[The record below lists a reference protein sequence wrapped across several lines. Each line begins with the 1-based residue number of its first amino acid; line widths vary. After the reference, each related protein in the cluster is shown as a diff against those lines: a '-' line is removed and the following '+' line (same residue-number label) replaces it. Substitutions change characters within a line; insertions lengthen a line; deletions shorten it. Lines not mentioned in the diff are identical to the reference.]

1 MSHDSPLYP
10 VALVVDGRR
19 CLVVGGG
26 PIATHKTEG
35 LLRCRAHV
43 TVVAPEITER
53 LRLLADEGA
62 PSPSDQSAE
71 SAESAA
77 SPSAGSGAGAASLVL
92 EERPYRA
99 GEAADYRLVI
109 TATGNPEVDRAVA
122 DDAEA
127 AGVWVNSADDVDNC
141 TFMLPAVHRDG
152 DVTVAVSTGGA
163 SPALAGW
170 LRDRAADAI
179 GPEAGNLAVLLDEA
193 RRNVRAGGRSTEAT
207 DWSAILSGAFVDLV
221 RSGQVDE
228 ARALL
233 RAAVTEGSG
242 RPSPSARSPR
252 V

>member
-1 MSHDSPLYP
+1 MTHGSPLYP

-26 PIATHKTEG
+26 PIATHKAEG
-35 LLRCRAHV
+35 LLGCRAHV
-43 TVVAPEITER
+43 TVVAPQITER
-53 LRLLADEGA
+53 LRLLA
-62 PSPSDQSAE
+62 AE
-71 SAESAA
+71 TASAA
-77 SPSAGSGAGAASLVL
+77 PAKAASAKAASAKAASAAAGANTQLVL

-109 TATGNPEVDRAVA
+109 TATGDPEVDRAVA
-122 DDAEA
+122 ADAEA

-170 LRDRAADAI
+170 LRDRAAVAI

-193 RRNVRAGGRSTEAT
+193 RRNVRAEGRSTEAT
-207 DWSAILSGAFVDLV
+207 DWSAILSGPFIDLV
-221 RSGQVDE
+221 RSGRVDE

-233 RAAVTEGSG
+233 QAAVTERSG
-242 RPSPSARSPR
+242 RS
-252 V
+252 

>member
-1 MSHDSPLYP
+1 MTHGSPLYP
-10 VALVVDGRR
+10 VGLVVDGRR

-26 PIATHKTEG
+26 PIATHKAEG
-35 LLRCRAHV
+35 LLGCRAHV
-43 TVVAPEITER
+43 TVVAPQITER
-53 LRLLADEGA
+53 LRLLAKERV
-62 PSPSDQSAE
+62 
-71 SAESAA
+71 SAA
-77 SPSAGSGAGAASLVL
+77 SAKAASATAASATAASATAAAQLVL

-109 TATGNPEVDRAVA
+109 TATGDPEVDRAVA
-122 DDAEA
+122 ADAEA

-170 LRDRAADAI
+170 LRDRAAVAI

-193 RRNVRAGGRSTEAT
+193 RRNVRAEGRSTEAT
-207 DWSAILSGAFVDLV
+207 DWSAILSGPFVDLV
-221 RSGQVDE
+221 RSGRVDE

-233 RAAVTEGSG
+233 QAAVTEHSG
-242 RPSPSARSPR
+242 RS
-252 V
+252 

>member
-26 PIATHKTEG
+26 PIATHKAEG
-35 LLRCRAHV
+35 LLNCRAHV
-43 TVVAPEITER
+43 TVVAPLISER
-53 LRLLADEGA
+53 LRRLVQDPSA
-62 PSPSDQSAE
+62 PSPGQ
-71 SAESAA
+71 
-77 SPSAGSGAGAASLVL
+77 LVL
-92 EERPYRA
+92 EPRPYRT
-99 GEAADYRLVI
+99 GEASDYRLVI
-109 TATGNPEVDRAVA
+109 TATGDAAVDREVA
-122 DDAEA
+122 ADAEA

-179 GPEAGNLAVLLDEA
+179 GPEAGTMALLLDEA
-193 RRNVRAGGRSTEAT
+193 RRRVRARGQSTEKT
-207 DWSAILSGAFVDLV
+207 DWSAILSGPFVALV
-221 RSGQVDE
+221 RSGRTDE

-233 RAAVTEGSG
+233 LAAVEDDPDLS
-242 RPSPSARSPR
+242 
-252 V
+252 

>member
-26 PIATHKTEG
+26 PIATHKAEG
-35 LLRCRAHV
+35 LLNCRAHV
-43 TVVAPEITER
+43 TVVAPQITER
-53 LRLLADEGA
+53 LRLLAEGA
-62 PSPSDQSAE
+62 T
-71 SAESAA
+71 SAA
-77 SPSAGSGAGAASLVL
+77 SAEGRLVL

-99 GEAADYRLVI
+99 GEAAGYWLVI
-109 TATGNPEVDRAVA
+109 TATGDPAVDRAVA
-122 DDAEA
+122 ADAEG

-170 LRDRAADAI
+170 LRDRAATAI
-179 GPEAGNLAVLLDEA
+179 GPEAGILAVLLDEA
-193 RRNVRAGGRSTEAT
+193 RRHVRAQGRSTEAT
-207 DWSAILSGAFVDLV
+207 DWSAILSGSFVDLV
-221 RSGQVDE
+221 RSGRIDD

-233 RAAVTEGSG
+233 QAAVDGG
-242 RPSPSARSPR
+242 PHPS
-252 V
+252 